1 MILDLILDMDTAFF
15 KAAKPYPRASQAAWL
30 ASLSVGYV

>member
-15 KAAKPYPRASQAAWL
+15 KAAKPYPRATQAEWL
-30 ASLSVGYV
+30 ASLGVGYV